1 MTRLKQMQQKKAYK
15 KMKSLPT
22 KKKNKK
28 LLIEIEKNQANF

>member
-22 KKKNKK
+22 KKKKQKTLNRNRK
-28 LLIEIEKNQANF
+28 EPG